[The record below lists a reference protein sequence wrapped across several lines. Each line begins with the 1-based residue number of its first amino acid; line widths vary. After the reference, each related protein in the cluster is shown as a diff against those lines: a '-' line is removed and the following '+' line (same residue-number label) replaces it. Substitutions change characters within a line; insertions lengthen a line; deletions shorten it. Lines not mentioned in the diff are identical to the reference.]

1 VKFSCERCGKKYATA
16 DKPVSGRV
24 YKLKCKAC
32 GHLIVVRP
40 TADGQAPATP
50 VPAGAPTQA
59 IGAPPEVTL
68 EIGTPESATPTPAPI
83 PAARA
88 VPPLPRAFEPTTQ
101 VSSAPAAEDEF
112 KLKSGDT
119 DYVDLFADGPPA
131 PRPPADDPFA
141 AAAAAHGAP
150 ASPALDKDPFAD
162 VRAELAAV
170 AAAEARPDA
179 SPPLTTP
186 KVPDIP
192 RPPPQKQG
200 SPVLLIGGGVLVMI
214 GIMVFALVKFGGQK
228 TEPALAPP
236 PVAAAPAPA
245 ATPPPAAADPV
256 QPAPTPPEPIAA
268 APEPAPEP
276 EPKAAPPR
284 EVHRETKPE
293 PKRRPEPKA
302 AKPEPKPEP
311 RVAEAAPPPPPP
323 PREERNVD
331 LPNVPEGLSQDQIQ
345 KVLGSTRKAFDDC
358 IVTAGKQSDVKLD
371 GRKVVLRLNI
381 QPNGTVT
388 YPTLDDVQL
397 NATPLG
403 GCLKQAAR
411 LMVFPKFSG
420 DPLRI
425 EVPLVLNAR

>member
-16 DKPVSGRV
+16 DKPVPGRV

-40 TADGQAPATP
+40 TAGGQAPAA
-50 VPAGAPTQA
+50 PALAV
-59 IGAPPEVTL
+59 APPEVTL
-68 EIGTPESATPTPAPI
+68 EIGAPESATPTPAPI
-83 PAARA
+83 AAA
-88 VPPLPRAFEPTTQ
+88 PPVPPLPRASEPTMQ
-101 VSSAPAAEDEF
+101 VSSAPAAGDDF
-112 KLKSGDT
+112 QLKSGDT
-119 DYVDLFADGPPA
+119 GYVDLFADGPPSDRANSPA
-131 PRPPADDPFA
+131 PTADPFAVA
-141 AAAAAHGAP
+141 AAAAAAASAP

-170 AAAEARPDA
+170 AAAEARPADA
-179 SPPLTTP
+179 SPPLATP

-200 SPVLLIGGGVLVMI
+200 SPVLLIGGGALVML

-228 TEPALAPP
+228 AESAPTAAP
-236 PVAAAPAPA
+236 TPVAAAPTPAP
-245 ATPPPAAADPV
+245 TPPPAAAEPV
-256 QPAPTPPEPIAA
+256 QPAATPPEPVAA
-268 APEPAPEP
+268 APEPKP
-276 EPKAAPPR
+276 EPKVAPPR
-284 EVHRETKPE
+284 EVRREPKPE
-293 PKRRPEPKA
+293 PKRRPEPKP

-311 RVAEAAPPPPPP
+311 RVAQAPPPPP

-331 LPNVPEGLSQDQIQ
+331 LPDVGEGLSQDVIQ
-345 KVLGSTRKAFDDC
+345 KVLASTRKAFDDC
-358 IVTAGKQSDVKLD
+358 IVTAGKKSDVKLD